1 MLRIKSL
8 PFKILGTLL
17 ALSAAL
23 AVSMATVVLAADA
36 YPSKYVRLI
45 IPWGPGGSSDL
56 VGRRIAVELA
66 KRLGQQVV
74 AENRVGAAG
83 VIGTEIVAKAA
94 PDGYTLLLA
103 QSSHTVQPALQKL
116 PFDAVKSF
124 TPIAMI
130 GSAPLIFAVH
140 PSVPAKS
147 LKEFIALAKQK
158 PGQLIFAGTGA
169 GSSAH
174 LGTELFMKMADIDCK
189 IVQFKGGAG
198 PALIDVLGGHS
209 HALMGVSV
217 TTPLQH
223 IKSGMLRA
231 LATTGKKRSAAL
243 PDIPTVSEA
252 GVSGYEGVLWWG
264 ILAPAGTPAP
274 IAARLT
280 KEIKAILSLDDVK
293 KFFLAEAAD
302 GEFMGPKEF
311 TQFLEEEIS
320 QWTNVVKKGNIQ
332 VER

>member
-1 MLRIKSL
+1 MSRFASL
-8 PFKILGTLL
+8 ICKALGAML
-17 ALSAAL
+17 ALSAVL
-23 AVSMATVVLAADA
+23 TLSPATVALAADA
-36 YPSKYVRLI
+36 YPSKYVRLV

-56 VGRRIAVELA
+56 VGRRIAAELS
-66 KRLGQQVV
+66 KRLGQQVIV
-74 AENRVGAAG
+74 ENRVGAAG
-83 VIGTEIVAKAA
+83 VIGSEVVAKAA

-103 QSSHTVQPALQKL
+103 QSSHTVQPAVQKL
-116 PFDAVKSF
+116 PFDPITSF

-140 PSVPAKS
+140 PGVPAKT

-158 PGQLIFAGTGA
+158 PNQLIFAGTGV

-174 LGTELFMKMADIDCK
+174 LGTELFMKMAGIECK

-217 TTPLQH
+217 TTPLQQV
-223 IKSGMLRA
+223 KSGLLRA
-231 LATTGKKRSAAL
+231 LATTGKKRSALL

-252 GVSGYEGVLWWG
+252 GVPGYKGVLWWG
-264 ILAPAGTPAP
+264 ILAPAGTPGPVAN
-274 IAARLT
+274 RLT
-280 KEIKAILSLDDVK
+280 REIKAILAMEEVK
-293 KFFLAEAAD
+293 KFFLSQAAD
-302 GEFMGPKEF
+302 EEFMDPKEF
-311 TQFLEEEIS
+311 TQFMEEEIA
-320 QWTNVVKKGNIQ
+320 QWTKVVKQTNIQ